1 MNTKLEYETFNV
13 IVESLKNYSAM
24 LNGVESALG
33 GIVLEDCWQAVNP
46 IYTELER
53 LSGVV
58 WTDELWDA
66 LFDDQKSV
74 EEAWKILQQ
83 LQEEKVN
90 G

>member
-1 MNTKLEYETFNV
+1 MNTKLECETFNA

-24 LNGVESALG
+24 LSRVEGALG
-33 GIVLEDCWQAVNP
+33 GIVLEDCWQTVSP

-74 EEAWKILQQ
+74 GEAWRILQQ